1 MRGTR
6 GVGASPKPL
15 DTPDPRGPHLTCGE
29 GVPRVQQRDTVQSIA
44 PAGHHEQS
52 RGLGGSVL
60 CPEIKQRPPPPTPM
74 PQKQS
79 WIGLGKNKQT
89 TPYISKPEFLVKEVR
104 GCRPFPV
111 ARVPPHLP
119 VSGRGASRAK
129 GISPKSIF
137 KHHNSRASQE
147 ERPKAHPQ
155 PSNLTFPSLS

>member
-1 MRGTR
+1 MSGNKAKTTPSHPD
-6 GVGASPKPL
+6 APKAKL
-15 DTPDPRGPHLTCGE
+15 DR
-29 GVPRVQQRDTVQSIA
+29 
-44 PAGHHEQS
+44 
-52 RGLGGSVL
+52 
-60 CPEIKQRPPPPTPM
+60 
-74 PQKQS
+74 S
-79 WIGLGKNKQT
+79 WKKQT